1 MSGRKKRKGLGNLGV
16 DILLSTPVDTD
27 PTSQQSEKKQASGLD
42 YIPVDLVDRS
52 PYQPRQTMTEEGLT
66 ELADS
71 IRSQGLIQPI
81 VLRKTGNRYEL
92 IAGER
97 RWRAAQKAGLDKV
110 PAVIKEVND
119 ESAAAMALIENL
131 QRENLNPIEEAFAM
145 SNLTKEFNWTHQEVA
160 DALGKARAT
169 VSNMLRLL
177 ELPKEVREL
186 MKQEKLS
193 MGHAR
198 ALLSLPAN
206 QQSQVALIIVAKNLT
221 VRQTEQ
227 TIRKL
232 ATSGN
237 IKITKSSKKDPNIQN
252 LENIIA
258 DTLGAA
264 VAIKQTANSK
274 KGKIEIQ
281 YNNLDELDGILRKIG
296 AST

>member
-1 MSGRKKRKGLGNLGV
+1 MSGQKKRKGLGNLGV
-16 DILLSTPVDTD
+16 DILLSTPAEVV
-27 PTSQQSEKKQASGLD
+27 PAKSENKPATGLD

-52 PYQPRQTMTEEGLT
+52 PYQPRQTIMEEGLT

-81 VLRKTGNRYEL
+81 VVRKTAKRYEL

-97 RWRAAQKAGLDKV
+97 RWRAAQKAGLEDI

-131 QRENLNPIEEAFAM
+131 QREDLNPIEEAFAI
-145 SNLTKEFNWTHQEVA
+145 SNLTKQFDWTHQEVA
-160 DALGKARAT
+160 DVLGKARAT

-177 ELPKEVREL
+177 ELPNEVREL
-186 MKQEKLS
+186 MKQEKLT

-198 ALLSLPAN
+198 ALLSLQVN
-206 QQSQVALIIVAKNLT
+206 QQGQMALSIVAKNLT

-227 TIRKL
+227 AIRKII
-232 ATSGN
+232 SGVN
-237 IKITKSSKKDPNIQN
+237 KTTKPIKKDPNIQN

-264 VAIKQTANSK
+264 VSIKQSASSK

-281 YNNLDELDGILRKIG
+281 YNDFDELDGILRKIG
-296 AST
+296 ANSST

>member
-1 MSGRKKRKGLGNLGV
+1 MSGQKKRKGLGNLGV
-16 DILLSTPVDTD
+16 DILLSTPAEAV
-27 PTSQQSEKKQASGLD
+27 PAKSESKPATGLD

-52 PYQPRQTMTEEGLT
+52 PYQPRQTMTDEGLT

-81 VLRKTGNRYEL
+81 VVRKNANRYEL

-97 RWRAAQKAGLDKV
+97 RWRAAQKAGMDDI
-110 PAVIKEVND
+110 PAVIKDVND

-131 QRENLNPIEEAFAM
+131 QRENLNPIEEAFAI
-145 SNLTKEFNWTHQEVA
+145 SNLTKQFDWTHQEVA
-160 DALGKARAT
+160 DVLGKARAT

-177 ELPKEVREL
+177 ELPNEVREL
-186 MKQEKLS
+186 MKQEKLT

-198 ALLSLPAN
+198 ALLALPAN
-206 QQSQVALIIVAKNLT
+206 QQSPLALTIVAKNLT
-221 VRQTEQ
+221 VRETEQ
-227 TIRKL
+227 AIRKIINGGQN
-232 ATSGN
+232 T
-237 IKITKSSKKDPNIQN
+237 TKSVKKDPNIQN

-264 VAIKQTANSK
+264 VVIKQGANSK

-281 YNNLDELDGILRKIG
+281 YNDLDELDGILRKIG
-296 AST
+296 AQS

>member
-1 MSGRKKRKGLGNLGV
+1 MSGKKRKGLGNLGV
-16 DILLSTPVDTD
+16 DILLSTPVEAA
-27 PTSQQSEKKQASGLD
+27 PTSQQSEEKHASGLD
-42 YIPVDLVDRS
+42 YIDVDLVDRS
-52 PYQPRQTMTEEGLT
+52 PFQPRQNMTEEGLT

-81 VLRKTGNRYEL
+81 VVRKTGNRYEL

-97 RWRAAQKAGLDKV
+97 RWHAAQKAGLDEI
-110 PAVIKEVND
+110 PAVIKEAND

-131 QRENLNPIEEAFAM
+131 QREDLNPIEEAFAM
-145 SNLTKEFNWTHQEVA
+145 SNLTKQFDWTHQEVA
-160 DALGKARAT
+160 DVLGKARAT

-177 ELPKEVREL
+177 ELPIEVRDL
-186 MKQEKLS
+186 IRQEKLS

-198 ALLSLPAN
+198 ALLSLPTS
-206 QQSQVALIIVAKNLT
+206 QQGQVAARIVAKNLT

-232 ATSGN
+232 INSGSNKTS
-237 IKITKSSKKDPNIQN
+237 ISPKKDPNIQN

-264 VAIKQTANSK
+264 VEIKHSANSK

-281 YNNLDELDGILRKIG
+281 YNDLDELDGILRKIG
-296 AST
+296 ASS

>member
-1 MSGRKKRKGLGNLGV
+1 MGSQKKRKGLGNLGV
-16 DILLSTPVDTD
+16 DILLSTPAEAA
-27 PTSQQSEKKQASGLD
+27 PTSPQSDKKPVSGLN

-81 VLRKTGNRYEL
+81 VVRKMGNRYEL

-97 RWRAAQKAGLDKV
+97 RWRAVQKAGLDQI

-145 SNLTKEFNWTHQEVA
+145 SNLTKEFDWTHQEVA

-177 ELPKEVREL
+177 ELPNEVREM
-186 MKQEKLS
+186 MKQEKLT

-206 QQSQVALIIVAKNLT
+206 KQIHVASTIVAKNLT
-221 VRQTEQ
+221 VRQAEQ
-227 TIRKL
+227 VIRKL
-232 ATSGN
+232 INSDN
-237 IKITKSSKKDPNIQN
+237 NKSSKSSKKDPNIQN

-264 VAIKQTANSK
+264 VAIKQNANSK

-281 YNNLDELDGILRKIG
+281 YNDLDELDGILRKIG
-296 AST
+296 ASS

>member
-1 MSGRKKRKGLGNLGV
+1 MGGEKKRKGLGNLGI
-16 DILLSTPVDTD
+16 DILLSTPAKTV
-27 PTSQQSEKKQASGLD
+27 PEKSDEVPAASGLD
-42 YIPVDLVDRS
+42 YIPIDLVDRS

-81 VLRKTGNRYEL
+81 VVRKIANRYEL

-97 RWRAAQKAGLDKV
+97 RWRAAQKAGLSDI

-131 QRENLNPIEEAFAM
+131 QREDLNPIEEAVAV
-145 SNLTKEFNWTHQEVA
+145 SNLTKQFDWTHQEVA
-160 DALGKARAT
+160 DVLGKARAT

-177 ELPKEVREL
+177 ELPNEVREL
-186 MKQEKLS
+186 MKQNKLT

-206 QQSQVALIIVAKNLT
+206 LQNQMALTIVAKNLT
-221 VRQTEQ
+221 VRQAEQ
-227 TIRKL
+227 AIRKL
-232 ATSGN
+232 ISGD
-237 IKITKSSKKDPNIQN
+237 KKSAKSSNKDPNIQN
-252 LENIIA
+252 LENVIA

-264 VAIKQTANSK
+264 VVIKQSASSK

-281 YNNLDELDGILRKIG
+281 YNDLDELDGILRKIG
-296 AST
+296 AQT

>member
-1 MSGRKKRKGLGNLGV
+1 MSGQKKRKGLGNLGV
-16 DILLSTPVDTD
+16 DILLSTPAAAV
-27 PTSQQSEKKQASGLD
+27 PAKAEKKPETGLN

-81 VLRKTGNRYEL
+81 VVRKTANRYEL

-97 RWRAAQKAGLDKV
+97 RWRAAQKAGLEDI
-110 PAVIKEVND
+110 PAVIKDVND

-131 QRENLNPIEEAFAM
+131 QREDLNPIEEAFAI
-145 SNLTKEFNWTHQEVA
+145 SNLTKQFNWTHQEVA
-160 DALGKARAT
+160 DVLGKARAT

-177 ELPKEVREL
+177 ELPNEVREL
-186 MKQEKLS
+186 MKQEKLT

-206 QQSQVALIIVAKNLT
+206 QQNHVSLTIVAKNLT

-227 TIRKL
+227 AIRKIINGDNKP
-232 ATSGN
+232 TS
-237 IKITKSSKKDPNIQN
+237 SVKKDPNIQN
-252 LENIIA
+252 LENVIA

-264 VAIKQTANSK
+264 VTIKQSANSK

-281 YNNLDELDGILRKIG
+281 YNDLDELDGILRKIG
-296 AST
+296 AENLL